1 MAYDAYSPCPGGTG
15 KKIKFCC
22 PELLGELEKIERM
35 KSGQQYQACL
45 EHVDRL
51 DKKHPGRACL
61 LTAKAE
67 MLLQLDRA
75 AEADEAAQSLVTLQP
90 ENPIA
95 LAYAAQAAI
104 EASGTA
110 AAVALLQ
117 RALAAVS
124 ETIHQA
130 VLSSVAFVG
139 QALLMEGRI
148 AAGRR
153 HIALVLDYIPR
164 EETMQRLL
172 AQVDQSEVHPLFKL
186 QWTVAPPPDDSVW
199 KAEFQAARLDIARG
213 IWQRA
218 ATQLTSLLER
228 FPEQPL
234 LWQALAAARVGLAD
248 DLATAEALH
257 RYAQLAPDEADAVHA
272 EAVAQL
278 FEETERGDWVEA
290 ILVTRPV
297 HDIEQVLARLTA
309 NPRSLGMQ
317 VPSRE
322 SEEDDPPPKA
332 AYALLDRAAEELG
345 DDIQVDQVP
354 RILGQV
360 FVFGRQTDREARLEV
375 ATRKGPQRDAA
386 HQFLEEALGEHIGPA
401 DGEELLDRR
410 PALGDT
416 LRKEWLL
423 PAGLS
428 ADRQQAIGRED
439 RRQALLERVPQLH
452 CQVFGGR
459 TVAEAAADAAL
470 RLPVLGWLL
479 KAELSLNVPTAAEEL
494 DALREKLG
502 LPVPPRLA
510 FEAHHVVTRLG
521 WLPRLDVE
529 RTADDPLR
537 FGLFEAMRTGIS
549 SALERLVPA
558 ALARPLQNIPSSDVL
573 YMVLAE
579 NQEDSARAL
588 EQLDRAR
595 QAAVAAGQS
604 PANFDLAVVRMRL
617 ERREFEPAL
626 ALLQRVARDHPR
638 EPGVGQQ
645 IAAIMAALGYGP
657 GSQPRAGAAPLEPV
671 GAAAADEPGKIWTP
685 EGERGEAK
693 SGLWLPGQ
701 D

>member
-1 MAYDAYSPCPGGTG
+1 MSIDAYSLCPGGTG

-51 DKKHPGRACL
+51 DKKYPGRACL

-75 AEADEAAQSLVTLQP
+75 AEADGAAQALVALQP

-104 EASGTA
+104 EASGSA
-110 AAVALLQ
+110 AAVELLQ
-117 RALAAVS
+117 RAMAAVG
-124 ETIHQA
+124 ETIHQS
-130 VLSSVAFVG
+130 VLSTIAFVG

-153 HIALVLDYIPR
+153 HIAMLLDYVPR

-186 QWTVAPPPDDSVW
+186 QWTVPPPPDDAAW
-199 KAEFQAARLDIARG
+199 KTEFDAARLDIARG
-213 IWQRA
+213 IWKRA
-218 ATQLTSLLER
+218 EVQLTSLLKR
-228 FPEQPL
+228 FPDQAL

-257 RYAQLAPDEADAVHA
+257 RYAQLAADEPDAVHA

-278 FEETERGDWVEA
+278 FEESERGDWVET
-290 ILVTRPV
+290 ILVNRQV

-317 VPSRE
+317 VPPRE
-322 SEEDDPPPKA
+322 LEEDDPPPKA
-332 AYALLDRAAEELG
+332 AYALLDRAPEELG
-345 DDIQVDQVP
+345 DEIQFDQVP
-354 RILGQV
+354 RMLGQV
-360 FVFGRQTDREARLEV
+360 YIFGRQTDREARLEV
-375 ATRKGPQRDAA
+375 ATRRGPQRDAA
-386 HQFLEEALGEHIGPA
+386 HQFLEEALGEHLGPA
-401 DGEELLDRR
+401 EGEELLDRR
-410 PALGDT
+410 PAFGDA
-416 LRKEWLL
+416 LRREWM
-423 PAGLS
+423 PPSGLS
-428 ADRQQAIGRED
+428 ADRQQALNRD
-439 RRQALLERVPQLH
+439 SRQQALLEQVPTIA
-452 CQVFGGR
+452 CQVLGGR
-459 TVAEAAADAAL
+459 TLADAASDTSL
-470 RLPVLGWLL
+470 RLPLLGWLL
-479 KAELSLNVPTAAEEL
+479 KAELSLNVPTAGEEV

-510 FEAHHVVTRLG
+510 FEAQHVVTRLG
-521 WLPRLDVE
+521 WLSRMDIE
-529 RTADDPLR
+529 RTADDALR
-537 FGLFEAMRTGIS
+537 FGLFEAMRAGIS

-558 ALARPLQNIPSSDVL
+558 ALARPLQNIPSPEVL

-579 NQEDSARAL
+579 SQEDSSRAL
-588 EQLDRAR
+588 EYLDRAR
-595 QAAVAAGQS
+595 QAAVAAGHS

-645 IAAIMAALGYGP
+645 IAAIMSALGYGP

-671 GAAAADEPGKIWTP
+671 GAAAAEEPGKIWTP